1 VSCCFS
7 HMNAGM
13 MLFISSVVRLLTAD
27 GEEPAS
33 VLAHFLRD
41 ILLFACVSEGGAGYI
56 DPFPKIEQKLNYCF
70 SGGCSWCKDLTS
82 LFIFKNVFFL

>member
-1 VSCCFS
+1 
-7 HMNAGM
+7 MNAGM

-56 DPFPKIEQKLNYCF
+56 DPFPKIEQN
-70 SGGCSWCKDLTS
+70 
-82 LFIFKNVFFL
+82 